1 MPRSILPFAALAVL
15 ALTGCQ
21 QSAQSTAKPSRAP
34 AARVVG
40 EAVNCIPLAQIRT
53 SRVHDDSTIDFD
65 MGGRKL
71 YRNTLPNSCP
81 GLGFE
86 ASFTYETSLSQLCSV
101 DIIYVLR
108 NTGAMLQRGA
118 GCGLGKFVP
127 IELVKK

>member
-21 QSAQSTAKPSRAP
+21 QSAQSTSKPSRAP

-71 YRNTLPNSCP
+71 YRNTLLNSCP

>member
-1 MPRSILPFAALAVL
+1 MLRPILTLTALAML

-21 QSAQSTAKPSRAP
+21 QTAQSTTRPSRAP

-40 EAVNCIPLAQIRT
+40 EAVNCIPLTQIRT
-53 SRVHDDSTIDFD
+53 SRVHDDFTIDFE

-108 NTGAMLQRGA
+108 HTGAMLQRGA

-127 IELVKK
+127 IELDRK

>member
-1 MPRSILPFAALAVL
+1 MPRSILPLAALAVL

-21 QSAQSTAKPSRAP
+21 QTAQSTSKPSRAP

>member
-1 MPRSILPFAALAVL
+1 MLRPILPFAALAML
-15 ALTGCQ
+15 ALPGCQ
-21 QSAQSTAKPSRAP
+21 PSAQSSPKPSRAP

-40 EAVNCIPLAQIRT
+40 DAQNCIPLNQIRT
-53 SRVHDDSTIDFD
+53 SRVHDDSTIDFETS
-65 MGGRKL
+65 GKRL

-86 ASFTYETSLSQLCSV
+86 ESFIYETSLSQLCNV
-101 DIIYVLR
+101 DIIYVLQR
-108 NTGAMLQRGA
+108 TGSMLQRGA

>member
-1 MPRSILPFAALAVL
+1 MLRPILTLTALAML

-21 QSAQSTAKPSRAP
+21 QTAQSTTRPSRAP

-40 EAVNCIPLAQIRT
+40 EAVNCIPLTQIRT
-53 SRVHDDSTIDFD
+53 SRVHDDFTIDFE

-86 ASFTYETSLSQLCSV
+86 ASFTNETSLSQLCSV

-108 NTGAMLQRGA
+108 HTGAMLQRGA

-127 IELVKK
+127 IELDRK

>member
-1 MPRSILPFAALAVL
+1 MPRSILPLAALAVL

-21 QSAQSTAKPSRAP
+21 QTAQSTSKLSRAP

-71 YRNTLPNSCP
+71 YRNTLLNSCP

-127 IELVKK
+127 IELDRK